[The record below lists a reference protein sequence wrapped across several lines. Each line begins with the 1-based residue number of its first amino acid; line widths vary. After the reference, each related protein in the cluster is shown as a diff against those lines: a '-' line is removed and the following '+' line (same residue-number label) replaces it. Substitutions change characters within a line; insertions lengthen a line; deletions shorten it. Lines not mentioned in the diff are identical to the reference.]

1 MADLERPEGIERRH
15 IHEAGG
21 RWWQQAPI
29 GLIGLGLLLAASF
42 LGLLGTE
49 KDLSDSGDSVD
60 LTVDAPVRIRN
71 GEFYEMTFTIA
82 ATRDISDLVLLVD
95 PEVWT
100 DATVNTFIPAPVEEG
115 IREGAFEFTFGP
127 LEAGATLV
135 VKVDAQINP
144 DHAPSA
150 NRGTIAVA
158 DGDGPPLAS
167 IEYAMEVLP

>member
-60 LTVDAPVRIRN
+60 LTVDAPVRIPTVISGGGSPSR
-71 GEFYEMTFTIA
+71 A
-82 ATRDISDLVLLVD
+82 AACR
-95 PEVWT
+95 
-100 DATVNTFIPAPVEEG
+100 IPAS
-115 IREGAFEFTFGP
+115 GARRFRSTST
-127 LEAGATLV
+127 A
-135 VKVDAQINP
+135 
-144 DHAPSA
+144 SA
-150 NRGTIAVA
+150 LSGLT
-158 DGDGPPLAS
+158 
-167 IEYAMEVLP
+167 